1 MGRFGMGKLRTVRF
15 AIRLLTLMI
24 FSMGLIATPLLT
36 KAHAAGDENP
46 SPPASSTK
54 DKKKGDRKSSIQD
67 PKFVAGYRTAYSTIY
82 DRSDYAA
89 AIEQL
94 KALGHDES
102 ASVA

>member
-1 MGRFGMGKLRTVRF
+1 MGRL

-24 FSMGLIATPLLT
+24 FSMGLIAAPLLT
-36 KAHAAGDENP
+36 KAYAAGDENP

-54 DKKKGDRKSSIQD
+54 DKKKSDKKSSIED

-89 AIEQL
+89 AIDQKTPEGP
-94 KALGHDES
+94 KCSGRAS
-102 ASVA
+102 A